1 VRGGIEDCDLWW
13 FRELYAIL
21 AAFADEP
28 GNTIARIGESIS
40 VPEDQAEDL
49 DHFRGC
55 ILAKYPAASDLG
67 VMEVVEGIDAILDR
81 RSRGGEGFEEGF
93 WSNQGFREHP
103 DWREIRNRA
112 RSFLLR

>member
-1 VRGGIEDCDLWW
+1 VAGRIEDCDLWW

-28 GNTIARIGESIS
+28 GNTVARIGESIS

-49 DHFRGC
+49 HHFRGC
-55 ILAKYPAASDLG
+55 ILAKYPAASDLA
-67 VMEVVEGIDAILDR
+67 VMEVAGGIHAILER
-81 RSRGGEGFEEGF
+81 RSLGGEGFEEGF
-93 WSNQGFREHP
+93 WSNRCFREHP
-103 DWREIRNRA
+103 DWKEIRDRA

>member
-1 VRGGIEDCDLWW
+1 VVGLIEDCDLWW

-49 DHFRGC
+49 AHFRSC
-55 ILAKYPAASDLG
+55 ILAKYPAASGLA
-67 VMEVVEGIDAILDR
+67 VMGVVEGIDAILDR
-81 RSRGGEGFEEGF
+81 RSRGGDGFEEGF

-103 DWREIRNRA
+103 DWQEIRD
-112 RSFLLR
+112 RSRLFLLR